1 MTDDKKEPRTAK
13 PGTLLS
19 QWWTLGAIL
28 TDNRTAG
35 RHAAVAWV
43 IIDRYIQKKG
53 NGRASARYLAQATGM
68 GTRHIVRAC
77 RELTEWGYFD
87 QHTGSGTR
95 PTEYTPKWL
104 SVSPMVHT
112 KADVPSVSPMG
123 NACVSPMGNA
133 TGSSVSPVGNES
145 CLPCRLTK
153 PADGE
158 VGNIDT
164 LEPPASDGLTATA
177 PGSRDP
183 ESAFDRF
190 WIVFPRKYQKPKA
203 RAAWDKLAPSPELAE
218 RIVEAAGRWAE
229 HYREHPVDKKWIP
242 TPANWL
248 GGERYDEDLPEVY
261 VDAKEAAI
269 AKKRDKA
276 RKADSESHVT
286 GRQQPEERP
295 MRVVDI
301 VNVDFYEVST
311 THSIFTFT
319 FAERGEVERWSHEIH
334 INHPEQE
341 TQIDAQRE
349 FSRMLRALDVE
360 NVENEEQLKAL
371 SGRPIT
377 VMPRYRGGLD
387 YAPASDDLAEAA

>member
-1 MTDDKKEPRTAK
+1 MAETKEPRTAK
-13 PGTLLS
+13 PGTLLA

-28 TDNRTAG
+28 SDRRTTG

-43 IIDRYIQKKG
+43 IIDRFMQKHG
-53 NGRASARYLAQATGM
+53 GGRASIRYIEKAASLSQHTV
-68 GTRHIVRAC
+68 IKAC
-77 RELTEWGYFD
+77 RELVEWGFFSL
-87 QHTGSGTR
+87 HPGIGTR
-95 PTEYTPKWL
+95 PAEYTPNWL
-104 SVSPMVHT
+104 VLHPSTALAS
-112 KADVPSVSPMG
+112 AVPLCS
-123 NACVSPMGNA
+123 
-133 TGSSVSPVGNES
+133 TGAEPLCSTSDPSAEPVCSES
-145 CLPCRLTK
+145 YLPCRLTK
-153 PADGE
+153 PADGK

-203 RAAWDKLAPSPELAE
+203 KAAWDKLAPSPELAE
-218 RIVEAAGRWAE
+218 RIILEAGRWAE

-248 GGERYDEDLPEVY
+248 AGERYDEDLPEVY

-301 VNVDFYEVST
+301 VDVDFYEVST
-311 THSIFTFT
+311 THSIFTFM
-319 FAERGEVERWSHEIH
+319 FAERGEAERWSHEIH

-349 FSRMLRALDVE
+349 FSRMLRALGVE

-377 VMPRYRGGLD
+377 VMPRYKGGLD